1 VLAKLQR
8 DSDRLDALKPTKV
21 KNDVAKTFTQG
32 KNSLELQQ
40 THFNT
45 RMRVSAGQVRY
56 FSCIIDTELIDYTAH
71 RCRV

>member
-1 VLAKLQR
+1 VLSKLQR

-32 KNSLELQQ
+32 KDSLELQQ
-40 THFNT
+40 TRFNT
-45 RMRVSAGQVRY
+45 RMRVSASQVRY
-56 FSCIIDTELIDYTAH
+56 LSCFINTGLKDYIAH